1 MAKRTEVTQ
10 AMCDHAKI
18 LLAGGAGNTKA
29 AIILGVGESTVYR
42 MKKAGF
48 DAEEYNKAKV
58 MRKMEIKAEE
68 RPEEIQGQMRME
80 IPEDPDTQF
89 DRNLRGVLEKLTNNS
104 ATFQEA
110 MKEIREEKKRLE
122 EATREHRES
131 RMRINSLVAIIRD
144 ALNQLLK
151 EL

>member
-48 DAEEYNKAKV
+48 DAEKYNEAKV
-58 MRKMEIKAEE
+58 QRKPEKPAEE
-68 RPEEIQGQMRME
+68 KPEEIPGQIRME
-80 IPEDPDTQF
+80 LTTSSTAEDLQTKTMRFQAAMVDRLIVELDKFNDTL
-89 DRNLRGVLEKLTNNS
+89 NMILR
-104 ATFQEA
+104 A
-110 MKEIREEKKRLE
+110 MRKE
-122 EATREHRES
+122 
-131 RMRINSLVAIIRD
+131 
-144 ALNQLLK
+144 
-151 EL
+151 